1 LASVTADRVRLRLG
15 LTATDIADTEVAV
28 FIDEA
33 AAYLAN
39 QTGLTL
45 DPNDCTED
53 QAKAT
58 ADLAAIYCY
67 LRVTGVQPTGWTAN
81 IGELVFSGS
90 PQKIAQLEFLRDQ
103 VLDWIRRNRR
113 VKVAVA

>member
-1 LASVTADRVRLRLG
+1 LASVSADRVRLRLG
-15 LTATDIADTEVAV
+15 LTASDIPDSEVAV

-33 AAYLAN
+33 AGFLSN
-39 QTGLTL
+39 QTGLAL
-45 DPNDCTED
+45 NPNNCTED
-53 QAKAT
+53 QAKAI

-67 LRVTGVQPTGWTAN
+67 LRVTGVQPIGWTAN

-103 VLDWIRRNRR
+103 VLDWINRNRR
-113 VKVAVA
+113 VKVAIA